1 MTCMLTMS
9 GLCFVLCLLLTGCWR
24 LPRRGMALVW
34 TLHGILLGRSLRRL
48 TRSGVLMFAL
58 QALDVEYRLPPLLF
72 AHLVFERGHSAR
84 HDPVGNDPIDFAR
97 RASVNCAARQI
108 SRFHFHRGARL
119 GLCAP
124 VRAVARS
131 AILIKQ
137 SAPTC
142 DVLLSYRQRV
152 LQLLGARRSMRVSM
166 FFLGRGAWREIDRPY
181 RQQRRRNRP
190 GDKNLLLPI
199 HDRLLLK
206 AWNFPFSA
214 RGGSHPCGQL
224 LYLAKESS

>member
-1 MTCMLTMS
+1 MTRMLTMS

-97 RASVNCAARQI
+97 RAPVNCAARQI
-108 SRFHFHRGARL
+108 SRFHLHRSARL
-119 GLCAP
+119 GLSAP

-131 AILIKQ
+131 AMPIKQ
-137 SAPTC
+137 SAPAR
-142 DVLLSYRQRV
+142 DILLSHRAML
-152 LQLLGARRSMRVSM
+152 LQLLGARRRMRVSM
-166 FFLGRGAWREIDRPY
+166 FLLGGGSRREIDRPH
-181 RQQRRRNRP
+181 RQQHRRNRP

-206 AWNFPFSA
+206 ARKFP
-214 RGGSHPCGQL
+214 
-224 LYLAKESS
+224 